1 MMIRG
6 AALIAVLT
14 LSLLAAP
21 LVAEGQ
27 PRGNVWRIGY
37 LGSGSASTSEP
48 WVQALRR
55 GLRELG
61 YVEGQNIAIEY
72 RFGDGKVRAL
82 PGLAAEMVRLNVDL
96 IFTGGTIASMAIK
109 DATKT
114 IPIVFIGVGD
124 PVGAGLVAPLGRP
137 GANITGLSDAVVEV
151 APKLLQLLRDV
162 SHRKVSNV
170 GLVFDP
176 SDASAGVE
184 ENRKERRSISTS
196 RGTPPRPLTR
206 DFSAAFRVLHSQTR
220 W

>member
-27 PRGNVWRIGY
+27 PRGNVWHIGY

-124 PVGAGLVAPLGRP
+124 PVGAGLVATLGRP

-162 SHRKVSNV
+162 SHRKVANV